1 MPCLESRFMSTKP
14 TAQHAYDSRI
24 PRVRVTYAFWKRVL
38 DVVGSA
44 TLIVLLAPVLAVLA
58 ALVKLTSPGPIIYQ
72 QVRIG
77 RYGREFPFFK
87 FRSMYQD
94 ADERLAELLEKGNEK
109 DGPIF
114 KMKNDPR
121 VTPVGKFLR
130 KYSLDELP
138 QLFNVLRGEMSLVGP
153 RPPLPR
159 EVEQYGD
166 EELCRLS
173 VPPGITCLW
182 QICGRSDTT
191 FEEWVLLDKIYVQQ
205 MSFWLDLKILLKTP
219 TAVLRSDGAY

>member
-1 MPCLESRFMSTKP
+1 MRSHDQAESIY
-14 TAQHAYDSRI
+14 AARI
-24 PRVRVTYAFWKRVL
+24 PGVRVTYAFWKRVL
-38 DVVGSA
+38 DIVGSLGLILILSPV
-44 TLIVLLAPVLAVLA
+44 LIVIAM
-58 ALVKLTSPGPIIYQ
+58 LVKVSSAGPVVYKQ
-72 QVRIG
+72 ARIG
-77 RYGREFPFFK
+77 RKGDAFPFYK

-94 ADERLAELLEKGNEK
+94 ADKRLEGLMDANEK
-109 DGPIF
+109 EGPIF

-121 VTPVGKFLR
+121 ITPVGRFLR

-138 QLFNVLRGEMSLVGP
+138 QLFNVLKGEMSLVGP

-159 EVEQYGD
+159 EVDQYSD
-166 EELCRLS
+166 QWFLRLS

-191 FEEWVLLDKIYVQQ
+191 FEEWMALDTLYVEQ

-219 TAVLRSDGAY
+219 TAVIRGEGAY

>member
-1 MPCLESRFMSTKP
+1 MKNVPAVES
-14 TAQHAYDSRI
+14 AYAARI
-24 PRVRVTYAFWKRVL
+24 PRVRITYAFWKRIL
-38 DVVGSA
+38 DVVGSLG
-44 TLIVLLAPVLAVLA
+44 LILLLAPLLVAIAVA
-58 ALVKLTSPGPIIYQ
+58 VKLTSPGPVIYRQ
-72 QVRIG
+72 RRVG
-77 RYGREFPFFK
+77 RYGTEFMFLK
-87 FRSMYQD
+87 FRSMYAD
-94 ADERLAELLEKGNEK
+94 ADMRLPDLLRTGNEK
-109 DGPIF
+109 EGPIF
-114 KMKNDPR
+114 KMKDDPR

-159 EVEQYGD
+159 EVEQYKD
-166 EELCRLS
+166 TDFLRLS

-191 FEEWVLLDKIYVQQ
+191 FEEWMALDTFYVEH

-219 TAVLRSDGAY
+219 TAVLRGDGAY